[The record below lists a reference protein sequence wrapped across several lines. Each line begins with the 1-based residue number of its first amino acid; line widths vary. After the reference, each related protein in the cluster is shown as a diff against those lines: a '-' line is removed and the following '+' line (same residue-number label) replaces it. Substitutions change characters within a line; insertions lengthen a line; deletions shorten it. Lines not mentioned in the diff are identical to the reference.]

1 MIVDIQELNSYYS
14 KMSIQFIDS
23 LSIVKLSNTKVNFLP
38 EKVHIHLIFEGR
50 SNRKIMELLNIKPR
64 TFYRHLEKI
73 RNEDYF
79 DLMTDRKGSLAVAV
93 NLTRDRLSR
102 ILSRLETIAN
112 NGTADNPM
120 GCTPNEMTNASSQA
134 SMVTLA
140 LLKLEVEGPTI
151 VHNDKLQGIMSSE
164 EKATFDESNIQPLG
178 NNSQPNTDD
187 NRRMIS
193 R

>member
-1 MIVDIQELNSYYS
+1 MNGIEGRRRRSSILIAYES
-14 KMSIQFIDS
+14 KQIRS
-23 LSIVKLSNTKVNFLP
+23 
-38 EKVHIHLIFEGR
+38 LIFEGR
-50 SNRKIMELLNIKPR
+50 SNRDIMELLNIKPR
-64 TFYRHLEKI
+64 TFYRYLEKI
-73 RNEDYF
+73 RKEDYF

-102 ILSRLETIAN
+102 ILGRLETIAN

-120 GCTPNEMTNASSQA
+120 GCTPNEMTNALSQA

-140 LLKLEVEGPTI
+140 FLKLEAEGPTI
-151 VHNDKLQGIMSSE
+151 VHTDKLQGIMSSE

-178 NNSQPNTDD
+178 NNSQTNTND

-193 R
+193 G

>member
-1 MIVDIQELNSYYS
+1 MEFLN
-14 KMSIQFIDS
+14 
-23 LSIVKLSNTKVNFLP
+23 L
-38 EKVHIHLIFEGR
+38 
-50 SNRKIMELLNIKPR
+50 KPR
-64 TFYRHLEKI
+64 TFYRILENI
-73 RNEDYF
+73 RKEDYS

-93 NLTRDRLSR
+93 KLTRDRLSR
-102 ILSRLETIAN
+102 ILCRLETIAN
-112 NGTADNPM
+112 NGTAEQPM

-151 VHNDKLQGIMSSE
+151 VHTDKLKEIMSSE
-164 EKATFDESNIQPLG
+164 QKSSLDESNIQPLG
-178 NNSQPNTDD
+178 YNSPPNTDD